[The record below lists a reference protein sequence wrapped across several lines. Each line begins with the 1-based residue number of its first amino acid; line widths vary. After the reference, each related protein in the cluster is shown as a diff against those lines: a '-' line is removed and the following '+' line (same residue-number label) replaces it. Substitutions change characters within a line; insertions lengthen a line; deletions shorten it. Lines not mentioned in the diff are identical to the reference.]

1 MTVVRAEVHTNIMRK
16 KLECKYLGDIVSSSG
31 KINETIQSRISK
43 AIGINGQILSIL
55 NRVTLG
61 IFYFQTALIL
71 REAMLV
77 NGVLMSCES

>member
-16 KLECKYLGDIVSSSG
+16 KLECKYLGDIVSFSG
-31 KINETIQSRISK
+31 KLNETIQSRIPK

-55 NRVTLG
+55 NSVTLG
-61 IFYFQTALIL
+61 ISYFHTGLIL

-77 NGVLMSCES
+77 NGVLR